1 MCLGDGG
8 ADAAARAAAQQRK
21 EEQDRQNRIRSGM
34 AQVDQIFSPFNDT
47 FFQGRGKAFLDF
59 ARPQLEDQYR
69 KAREG
74 LIFALAR
81 NGLTQSS
88 VGADKLKGLTTEYNR
103 NRQVIEGR
111 ASDEANRARQQV
123 EQNRSELVSQLQ
135 ATADPTAAA
144 RAAISRQQ
152 YLYATPGFDSL
163 GNLFQNVTAGLA
175 DATNT
180 AANKYAGVNLFN
192 TGSTPQSGSSRV
204 VT

>member
-8 ADAAARAAAQQRK
+8 ADAAARAAAQQRA
-21 EEQDRQNRIRSGM
+21 EEQARQNRIRAGTG
-34 AQVDQIFSPFNDT
+34 AIEQIFSPFDDT
-47 FFQGRGKAFLDF
+47 FFAGRGKAFLDF

-88 VGADKLKGLTTEYNR
+88 VGANKFKDLTTAYNT
-103 NRQVIEGR
+103 NRQVLEGR
-111 ASDEANRARQQV
+111 AQDEANRARQQV

-152 YLYATPGFDSL
+152 YLYSTPGFDSL

-175 DATNT
+175 DAANT
-180 AANKYAGVNLFN
+180 AGNKYAGVNLFN